1 MRKKTNKRKG
11 KPKVTY
17 SMVLAMTF
25 LAAENENRQL
35 TYFSRVPVGKEQ
47 VKTGEFCILKI
58 TPIVW
63 FCIVSTHFFI
73 LNLSANALY
82 DFHSGIVEHSKR
94 NFISTRAHVLFAV
107 PRSGIDNGDKH
118 IKAIGRNLVYW
129 EQNEIKIIRKRKLA
143 RLKGY
148 GWNHTNSKVW
158 MERRLKRAFQL

>member
-1 MRKKTNKRKG
+1 
-11 KPKVTY
+11 
-17 SMVLAMTF
+17 MVLAMTF

-94 NFISTRAHVLFAV
+94 NSISTRAHVLFAV

-118 IKAIGRNLVYW
+118 IKAIGRNLVY
-129 EQNEIKIIRKRKLA
+129 
-143 RLKGY
+143 
-148 GWNHTNSKVW
+148 
-158 MERRLKRAFQL
+158 

>member
-1 MRKKTNKRKG
+1 
-11 KPKVTY
+11 
-17 SMVLAMTF
+17 MVLAMTF

-35 TYFSRVPVGKEQ
+35 THFSRVLVGKEQ
-47 VKTGEFCILKI
+47 VKTGGFCISKI

-94 NFISTRAHVLFAV
+94 NSISTRAHVLFAV

-118 IKAIGRNLVYW
+118 IKAIGRNLVY
-129 EQNEIKIIRKRKLA
+129 
-143 RLKGY
+143 
-148 GWNHTNSKVW
+148 
-158 MERRLKRAFQL
+158 